1 MAADTSSAPA
11 ANTLDVGP
19 NAAELASP
27 SAEPIFARSVA
38 AAATYSGAAITYDM
52 WGPQL
57 IRTSLSVPLAIVF
70 RAESNAISGSAE
82 VLLQNR
88 GAYFPRTTPGLPES
102 GAQALA
108 GAHHARAATVRSGS
122 TQG

>member
-38 AAATYSGAAITYDM
+38 AAATYSGAAITYDK

-57 IRTSLSVPLAIVF
+57 VRTSLAVPLAIVF
-70 RAESNAISGSAE
+70 RAERNAISGSTE
-82 VLLQNR
+82 VLLQKRWALFLAN
-88 GAYFPRTTPGLPES
+88 YPGCENP
-102 GAQALA
+102 
-108 GAHHARAATVRSGS
+108 AHKP
-122 TQG
+122 